1 MVRIPRAAPPA
12 PVAAPPL
19 AERGRMLSAD
29 DVLAMLP
36 KKKSGEPSK
45 SRYWVLNEFIPEKK
59 HKLGRTPYW
68 WEYDVVAYLD
78 SERSAAA

>member
-1 MVRIPRAAPPA
+1 MRIPRKPAPE

-36 KKKSGEPSK
+36 RKPDGKPGK

-68 WEYDVVAYLD
+68 WEYDLIAYLD
-78 SERSAAA
+78 RKESDAA